1 MNYADHAIVR
11 DETLDYAHY
20 PLDHDFPLDE
30 YRVRLERARTEMA
43 RAQLDA
49 LVITSS
55 QVGTWFTGRDEPH
68 SWHDRVPSRST
79 WFILTPDDDY
89 LYMTPT
95 NNHNFASARR
105 ATWVSHVREI
115 VERTAWPRVEIWGL
129 GQMPGIF
136 AELGLA
142 RSRLGFEL
150 GDTMTLGLSV
160 NDFLALREVMA
171 SAQLVDA
178 GPAIRRLMAIQTPLE
193 IERMRAACEA
203 GVWIH
208 GQVPRILHAGLTERE
223 FFAQLGE
230 AFTSRYGPGYEYEV
244 DGGWDIRNAAAG
256 EYHLYHHGVT
266 DRVFREGDQICRG
279 TSGASYRGYGGD
291 VDRIWYLGSPPEVV
305 RRWYRMTWECNRAM
319 AAAIRP
325 GARCSD
331 VYAAS
336 VGIEKKYGLA
346 PGRAGRRGHGLRNTG
361 GLSVHP
367 DNHTV
372 LEPGMILSV
381 EPMFGNRHGFYDLED
396 QYVVTERG
404 AECLHELAPETLPVL
419 GA

>member
-1 MNYADHAIVR
+1 MNYAEYAVGR
-11 DETLDYAHY
+11 DETLDYRHY
-20 PLDHDFPLDE
+20 PLEREFPLEE
-30 YRVRLERARTEMA
+30 YRLRVARARSEMA
-43 RAQLDA
+43 RAGLDA
-49 LVITSS
+49 MVVTSGW
-55 QVGTWFTGRDEPH
+55 VGRWFTGRDEPH
-68 SWHDRVPSRST
+68 SWHDEVPSRST
-79 WFILTPDDDY
+79 WYILTPDDDY

-105 ATWVSHVREI
+105 GTWVSHVREI
-115 VERTAWPRVEIWGL
+115 VERTEWPRIEIWGL
-129 GQMPGIF
+129 DQIPGIF

-160 NDFLALREVMA
+160 NDFLRLRELLA

-178 GPAIRRLMAIQTPLE
+178 SPAIRRLMAIQTPLE
-193 IERMRAACEA
+193 IERMRLACEA

-208 GQVPRILHAGLTERE
+208 GQVARILRPGLTERE
-223 FFAQLGE
+223 LFGQLSE
-230 AFTSRYGPGYEYEV
+230 AFAARFGSGYHYEV
-244 DGGWDIRNAAAG
+244 EGGWDVRNADAG

-266 DRVFREGDQICRG
+266 DRVFREGDQVCRG
-279 TSGASYRGYGGD
+279 TSGAAYRGHEGD
-291 VDRIWYLGSPPEVV
+291 VDRIWYLGTPPDIV
-305 RRWYRMTWECNRAM
+305 RRWYQMTWECNRAM
-319 AAAIRP
+319 AAEIKP

-336 VGIEKKYGLA
+336 VVVEGKFGVA
-346 PGRAGRRGHGLRNTG
+346 PGRSGRRGHGLRNTG

-404 AECLHELAPETLPVL
+404 GECLHEPAPEALPVL
-419 GA
+419 GP

>member
-11 DETLDYAHY
+11 DETLDYVHY

-30 YRVRLERARTEMA
+30 YRVRLARARTEMA
-43 RAQLDA
+43 RARLDA

-55 QVGTWFTGRDEPH
+55 QVGAWFTGRDEPH

-79 WFILTPDDDY
+79 WFILTRDDDY

-105 ATWVSHVREI
+105 ATWVSQVREI
-115 VERTAWPRVEIWGL
+115 VERTEWPRVEIWGL

-136 AELGLA
+136 AELGLG

-160 NDFLALREVMA
+160 NDFLALRERMA
-171 SAQLVDA
+171 GAQFVDA
-178 GPAIRRLMAIQTPLE
+178 APAIRRLMAIQTPLE
-193 IERMRAACEA
+193 IERMRLACEA

-208 GQVPRILHAGLTERE
+208 GQVPRILRPGLTERE
-223 FFAQLGE
+223 FFGRLGE
-230 AFTSRYGPGYEYEV
+230 AFACRFGAGYCYDVE
-244 DGGWDIRNAAAG
+244 GGWDIRNAGAG
-256 EYHLYHHGVT
+256 DYHLYHHGVT
-266 DRVFREGDQICRG
+266 DRVFREGDQVCRG
-279 TSGASYRGYGGD
+279 TSGASYRGYAGD
-291 VDRIWYLGSPPEVV
+291 VDRIWYLGTPPEPV

-319 AAAIRP
+319 AAEIRP

-336 VGIEKKYGLA
+336 AVIERRFGLT

-381 EPMFGNRHGFYDLED
+381 EPMFGTRHGFYDLED

-404 AECLHELAPETLPVL
+404 AECLHEPAPEALPIL
-419 GA
+419 GS

>member
-1 MNYADHAIVR
+1 MNYADYAIGR
-11 DETLDYAHY
+11 DATLDYTHY
-20 PLDHDFPLDE
+20 PLEREFPLEE
-30 YRVRLERARTEMA
+30 YRLRVTRARSEMA
-43 RAQLDA
+43 RAGLDA
-49 LVITSS
+49 MVITSGW
-55 QVGTWFTGRDEPH
+55 VGRWFTGRDEPH
-68 SWHDRVPSRST
+68 SWHDEVPSRST
-79 WFILTPDDDY
+79 WYILTPDDDY

-105 ATWVSHVREI
+105 GTWVSQVREI
-115 VERTAWPRVEIWGL
+115 VERTEWPRVEIWGL

-160 NDFLALREVMA
+160 NDFLQLRELMA
-171 SAQLVDA
+171 GAQLVDA

-208 GQVPRILHAGLTERE
+208 GQVPRLLRSGLTERA
-223 FFAQLGE
+223 FCVQLSE
-230 AFTSRYGPGYEYEV
+230 AFASRFGSGYHYEV
-244 DGGWDIRNAAAG
+244 EGGWDIRNADAG

-266 DRVFREGDQICRG
+266 DRMFRVGDQICRG

-291 VDRIWYLGSPPEVV
+291 VDRIWFIGTPPDIV
-305 RRWYRMTWECNRAM
+305 RRWYQMTWECNRAM
-319 AAAIRP
+319 AAQIKP

-336 VGIEKKYGLA
+336 VVVEKKYGLA
-346 PGRAGRRGHGLRNTG
+346 PGRSGRRGHGLRNTG

-381 EPMFGNRHGFYDLED
+381 EPMFGNQHGFYDLED

-404 AECLHELAPETLPVL
+404 AECLHEPAPEALPVL
-419 GA
+419 GP

>member
-1 MNYADHAIVR
+1 MNYADYAIAR
-11 DETLDYAHY
+11 DETLDYEHY
-20 PLDHDFPLDE
+20 PLEREFPLEE
-30 YRVRLERARTEMA
+30 YRLRLSRARAEMA
-43 RAQLDA
+43 RAGLDA
-49 LVITSS
+49 LVVTSGM
-55 QVGTWFTGRDEPH
+55 VGRWFTGRAEPH
-68 SWHDRVPSRST
+68 SWHDEVPSRST
-79 WFILTPDDDY
+79 WYILAPDGDY

-105 ATWVSHVREI
+105 GTWVTHVREI
-115 VERTAWPRVEIWGL
+115 VERTEWPRVEIWGL

-136 AELGLA
+136 AGLGLA
-142 RSRLGFEL
+142 RGRLGFEL

-160 NDFLALREVMA
+160 NDFLRLRELMSGA
-171 SAQLVDA
+171 ELVDA
-178 GPAIRRLMAIQTPLE
+178 SPAIRRLMAIQTPLE
-193 IERMRAACEA
+193 VERTRAACEA

-208 GQVPRILHAGLTERE
+208 GQVPRLLRPGLTERQ
-223 FFAQLGE
+223 FFAQLAE
-230 AFTSRYGPGYEYEV
+230 AFSARFGPGYGYEV
-244 DGGWDIRNAAAG
+244 EGGWDVRNAAAG

-266 DRVFREGDQICRG
+266 DRVFRPGDQVCRG
-279 TSGASYRGYGGD
+279 TSGAHYRGYGGD
-291 VDRIWYLGSPPEVV
+291 VDRIWYLGTPPDVV

-319 AAAIRP
+319 AAQVRP

-336 VGIEKKYGLA
+336 VAVETKYGLA
-346 PGRAGRRGHGLRNTG
+346 PGRSGRRGHGLRNTG

-404 AECLHELAPETLPVL
+404 AECLHEPAPEELPVL
-419 GA
+419 AG